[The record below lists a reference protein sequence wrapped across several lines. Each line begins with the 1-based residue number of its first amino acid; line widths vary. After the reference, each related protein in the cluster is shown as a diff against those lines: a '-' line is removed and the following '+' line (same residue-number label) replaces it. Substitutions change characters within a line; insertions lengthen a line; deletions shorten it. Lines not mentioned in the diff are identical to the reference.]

1 MGPYATSVW
10 GLKLLVYAGAVIGT
24 HQENDQENDRKAK
37 ELLKIS
43 DRFQVRRETETRD
56 RDRNRDRD
64 RDRDKGQWQRQR
76 QRKRRQRQLEHA
88 YFTRS
93 LRPHTRVAQGLI
105 HLYLKAS
112 YTCTLRPDRQ
122 VRFHGRN

>member
-56 RDRNRDRD
+56 RDSDRD
-64 RDRDKGQWQRQR
+64 SDRGKGQRQR
-76 QRKRRQRQLEHA
+76 QRQKKRQRQRQGQLEHSC
-88 YFTRS
+88 FTIS
-93 LRPHTRVAQGLI
+93 LRPHTLVAQGLI
-105 HLYLKAS
+105 H
-112 YTCTLRPDRQ
+112 Q
-122 VRFHGRN
+122 